1 MSSSF
6 GIINQKVAKK
16 LKELG
21 IPAVSIKYG
30 TLDDIQNG
38 IRLLGKIL
46 DKPEQAEALISYH
59 KDSEAYF
66 KQKKCFCVTK

>member
-1 MSSSF
+1 
-6 GIINQKVAKK
+6 
-16 LKELG
+16 
-21 IPAVSIKYG
+21 
-30 TLDDIQNG
+30 LDDIQNG

-66 KQKKCFCVTK
+66 KQIKLTVDILKGAKTNGK